1 MFLKQLDNEKNI
13 DEMKI
18 DMIKSN
24 LTIGYELVHDGIFG
38 SGWKYVT
45 SALKKEDSKIN
56 ICIDIERRR
65 EYSKH

>member
-1 MFLKQLDNEKNI
+1 
-13 DEMKI
+13 MKI